1 MLRLL
6 VISLHARRSCR
17 LTSLVKG
24 IISSTTQNT
33 TFLSYFISCLLI
45 LAGAASTS
53 IVLAESK
60 KVSLSPQPFR
70 IVDLPSK
77 SRGLNLDRALQ
88 VPIISYVRRSNSG
101 ATEKVDFIGAIHLAE
116 AEYYRN
122 LNTSFRNYDAVLYE
136 LVADKEVLPDQ
147 RHTEPAQVPGFGSKN
162 RGEDTSS
169 NPVRFIQG
177 ALARI
182 LGLQFQLEG
191 INYHAKNFVHA
202 DLSPSELSEAMRNRG
217 ESIPSILLKLF
228 KLHSSTNKA
237 LPVPKNDS
245 ESVDSATTK
254 PVDINSLDSLK
265 LDPLKP
271 DPLKLLLIGPSTE
284 EQRALRAYLA
294 EGIISSE
301 ELFKA
306 LQDDGGLAL
315 IDDRNAAIIKVM
327 RAQFDRGLKDLAIF
341 YGVGHLH
348 DLHHRLTDEEGFR
361 MSSTRWLNAW
371 MF

>member
-6 VISLHARRSCR
+6 LISLHARRSCR

-33 TFLSYFISCLLI
+33 TFISSLFSCLLI

-60 KVSLSPQPFR
+60 NVSLSPQPFR

-101 ATEKVDFIGAIHLAE
+101 ATEKVDFVGAIHLAE

-122 LNTSFRNYDAVLYE
+122 LNTSFRSYDAVLYE
-136 LVADKEVLPDQ
+136 LVADKEVLPEQ
-147 RHTEPAQVPGFGSKN
+147 QHAEPDHVPGFGSKN
-162 RGEDTSS
+162 IGEDTSS

-191 INYHAKNFVHA
+191 INYHAKNFIHA
-202 DLSPSELSEAMRNRG
+202 DLSPSELSEAMRTRG

-237 LPVPKNDS
+237 LPVPKNDLDS
-245 ESVDSATTK
+245 RDSATTK

-265 LDPLKP
+265 LDPLK
-271 DPLKLLLIGPSTE
+271 LLLIGPSTE
-284 EQRALRAYLA
+284 EQRALKAYLA

-327 RAQFDRGLKDLAIF
+327 REQFNRGLKDLAVF

-348 DLHHRLTDEEGFR
+348 DLHHRLTEEEGFR

-371 MF
+371 IF